1 LELQPGHMRTRIAI
15 VLFPGLHTSD
25 ALSGPDITEVAL
37 PPDCFIL
44 DEENTPRAGTSADD
58 HKTVPTVR
66 LLGTHL
72 RAAAHRAR
80 AHAATHLIVMHYGA
94 SPTMS
99 DIRKLV
105 TACQAHPEALII
117 GQRPPLPGVGQHR
130 GWRGEKIPRFW
141 FKMQTGRH
149 LSDPLCALRLYPLAV
164 IENLRLYQQGTTL
177 NTEILVKSAWADVPF
192 QEVVLATDLSVP
204 GEDQPS
210 LWESVW
216 RFLLN
221 IHYTLRSVLPVPH
234 RKLLPSDGKKGAKI
248 SVWRPMRSLRTLLRE
263 NTSPKQLALAA
274 AMGVFFGTLPLIAC
288 HSVIIILAANYFRLN
303 KIASL
308 SASQLCMPPVVP
320 ALCIETGYL
329 LRHGRFL
336 TEISMETLGYQ
347 ALERLYEWLLGSLVL
362 APLLA
367 VLIGG
372 TTLLMARV
380 AARSM
385 ATVRNFKPTPGNGAG
400 SS

>member
-1 LELQPGHMRTRIAI
+1 MHTRIAI
-15 VLFPGLHTSD
+15 VFLPGPRTSD
-25 ALSGPDITEVAL
+25 APPGPDVLEATL
-37 PPDCFIL
+37 PPGCFIL
-44 DEENTPRAGTSADD
+44 DGGNTLRTSWADD
-58 HKTVPTVR
+58 RKPPQKTPAR

-72 RAAAHRAR
+72 RAAARRAR
-80 AHAATHLIVMHYGA
+80 TKAATHLIIVRYWTPSIM
-94 SPTMS
+94 P
-99 DIRKLV
+99 DIQKLV
-105 TACQAHPEALII
+105 TACQARPEALII
-117 GQRPPLPGVGQHR
+117 GQRPPMPGIGQHR
-130 GWRGEKIPRFW
+130 RWRREKIPRFW
-141 FKMQTGRH
+141 FKMQTGRR
-149 LSDPLCALRLYPLAV
+149 LTDPLGTLRIYPLAV
-164 IENLRLYQQGTTL
+164 IENLRLYQRGTTL
-177 NTEILVKSAWADVPF
+177 NTELLVKSAWADVPF
-192 QEVVLATDLSVP
+192 QEVALAADLSVP
-204 GEDQPS
+204 GIDPPS

-216 RFLLN
+216 RFVLN

-234 RKLLPSDGKKGAKI
+234 RKLVPTEGKTGAKI

-288 HSVIIILAANYFRLN
+288 HSLVIILAANYFRLN

-336 TEISMETLGYQ
+336 TEISLETLGYQ

-372 TTLLMARV
+372 TTLLMARL

-385 ATVRNFKPTPGNGAG
+385 ATVRNFKPTPGNGADR
-400 SS
+400 

>member
-1 LELQPGHMRTRIAI
+1 MRTRIAI
-15 VLFPGLHTSD
+15 IFLPNPGASD
-25 ALSGPDITEVAL
+25 APSGPNALATTL

-44 DEENTPRAGTSADD
+44 DGENTPKAGTSADD
-58 HKTVPTVR
+58 HKTVPTAR

-80 AHAATHLIVMHYGA
+80 AHAATHLIVMRHGA
-94 SPTMS
+94 SPTMP

-117 GQRPPLPGVGQHR
+117 GQRPPMPGVGQHR

-149 LSDPLCALRLYPLAV
+149 LTDPLCALRIYPLAV
-164 IENLRLYQQGTTL
+164 IENLRLYQQGSTL
-177 NTEILVKSAWADVPF
+177 NTELLVKSAWADVPF
-192 QEVVLATDLSVP
+192 QEVTLAAHLSVP
-204 GEDQPS
+204 DGALPS

-216 RFLLN
+216 RCLLN

-234 RKLLPSDGKKGAKI
+234 RKLVPSDSKTAAKV
-248 SVWRPMRSLRTLLRE
+248 SVWRPLRSLRTLLRE

-288 HSVIIILAANYFRLN
+288 HSLVIILASNYFRLN

-329 LRHGRFL
+329 LRHGHFL
-336 TEISMETLGYQ
+336 TEISLETLGYQ

-372 TTLLMARV
+372 TTLLMARF

-385 ATVRNFKPTPGNGAG
+385 ATVRNFKPTPGNDAG
-400 SS
+400 R

>member
-1 LELQPGHMRTRIAI
+1 MHTRIAI
-15 VLFPGLHTSD
+15 VYLPGHD
-25 ALSGPDITEVAL
+25 ASNAPAGPDKLKAAL
-37 PPDCFIL
+37 PPDCFLL
-44 DEENTPRAGTSADD
+44 DEENTPGSDPSADD
-58 HKTVPTVR
+58 RQTVQTTPSR

-80 AHAATHLIVMHYGA
+80 AHAATHLIVMRHRPSTLMPG
-94 SPTMS
+94 
-99 DIRKLV
+99 IQELF

-117 GQRPPLPGVGQHR
+117 GRRTTILGTGRHR
-130 GWRGEKIPRFW
+130 RWFGEKIPRFW
-141 FKMQTGRH
+141 LKIQTGRH
-149 LSDPLCALRLYPLAV
+149 LTDPLCSLRIYPLAV
-164 IENLRLYQQGTTL
+164 IENLRLYQRGTTL

-192 QEVVLATDLSVP
+192 QEVPVDTDIPVP
-204 GEDQPS
+204 SGAQPS

-234 RKLLPSDGKKGAKI
+234 RKLVSPAGKAGTKI

-263 NTSPKQLALAA
+263 NTSPPQLAMAV

-288 HSVIIILAANYFRLN
+288 HSLVIILAANYFRLN
-303 KIASL
+303 KVASL

-320 ALCIETGYL
+320 ALCIETGHL

-336 TEISMETLGYQ
+336 TEISLETLGYQ
-347 ALERLYEWLLGSLVL
+347 ALERLYEWLLGSLIL

-367 VLIGG
+367 ILIGG
-372 TTLLMARV
+372 TAFLMARF

-385 ATVRNFKPTPGNGAG
+385 ATVRNFKPTTGNGAG
-400 SS
+400 GS

>member
-1 LELQPGHMRTRIAI
+1 MRTRIAI
-15 VLFPGLHTSD
+15 VFLPDPHTSD
-25 ALSGPDITEVAL
+25 APSGPDVLETNL
-37 PPDCFIL
+37 PPGCFIL
-44 DEENTPRAGTSADD
+44 DGETTLRADDRKTLPRAPA
-58 HKTVPTVR
+58 R
-66 LLGTHL
+66 LSGTHL
-72 RAAAHRAR
+72 RAAARRAG
-80 AHAATHLIVMHYGA
+80 AQAATHLIFIHHGA
-94 SPTMS
+94 SSSTVPG
-99 DIRKLV
+99 IHKLV
-105 TACQAHPEALII
+105 AACQAHPEALIL
-117 GQRPPLPGVGQHR
+117 GCQPATLRTGRRRRWLE
-130 GWRGEKIPRFW
+130 EKIPRFW
-141 FKMQTGRH
+141 LNMQTGRR
-149 LSDPLCALRLYPLAV
+149 LTDPLGALRIYPLAV
-164 IENLRLYQQGTTL
+164 IANLRLYQRGMLL

-192 QEVVLATDLSVP
+192 QEVALAADLP
-204 GEDQPS
+204 APCLDQPS

-234 RKLLPSDGKKGAKI
+234 RKLVPSGGKTGAKV

-288 HSVIIILAANYFRLN
+288 HSLVIILAANYFRLN

-336 TEISMETLGYQ
+336 TEISLETLGYQ
-347 ALERLYEWLLGSLVL
+347 ALERLYEWLLGSLIL

-367 VLIGG
+367 ILIGG
-372 TTLLMARV
+372 TTLLMARF

-400 SS
+400 R

>member
-1 LELQPGHMRTRIAI
+1 M
-15 VLFPGLHTSD
+15 
-25 ALSGPDITEVAL
+25 
-37 PPDCFIL
+37 
-44 DEENTPRAGTSADD
+44 
-58 HKTVPTVR
+58 
-66 LLGTHL
+66 
-72 RAAAHRAR
+72 
-80 AHAATHLIVMHYGA
+80 
-94 SPTMS
+94 
-99 DIRKLV
+99 
-105 TACQAHPEALII
+105 
-117 GQRPPLPGVGQHR
+117 
-130 GWRGEKIPRFW
+130 
-141 FKMQTGRH
+141 
-149 LSDPLCALRLYPLAV
+149 
-164 IENLRLYQQGTTL
+164 
-177 NTEILVKSAWADVPF
+177 
-192 QEVVLATDLSVP
+192 
-204 GEDQPS
+204 
-210 LWESVW
+210 W
-216 RFLLN
+216 RFVLN

-234 RKLLPSDGKKGAKI
+234 RKLVPTEGKTGAKI

-288 HSVIIILAANYFRLN
+288 HSVVIILAANYFRLN

-336 TEISMETLGYQ
+336 TEISLETLGYQ

-372 TTLLMARV
+372 TTLLMARL

-385 ATVRNFKPTPGNGAG
+385 ATVRNFKPTPGNGADR
-400 SS
+400 

>member
-1 LELQPGHMRTRIAI
+1 MRTRIAI
-15 VLFPGLHTSD
+15 VFFTDPGTN
-25 ALSGPDITEVAL
+25 AVPSGFNAREASL

-44 DEENTPRAGTSADD
+44 GGEKSHGADTFATD
-58 HKTVPTVR
+58 HEMFHQPPAR
-66 LLGTHL
+66 LLGSHL

-80 AHAATHLIVMHYGA
+80 AHAATHLMVIRHWASSVM
-94 SPTMS
+94 P
-99 DIRKLV
+99 DIQNLV
-105 TACQAHPEALII
+105 TTCQAHPEALII
-117 GQRPPLPGVGQHR
+117 GRRPTVSRTGIWPRWAEQTS
-130 GWRGEKIPRFW
+130 PRFW
-141 FKMQTGRH
+141 LKLQTGRH
-149 LSDPLCALRLYPLAV
+149 LDDPLCALRIYPLAI
-164 IENLRLYQQGTTL
+164 IENLRLYQRGTAL

-192 QEVVLATDLSVP
+192 QEVAIDTDRSVP
-204 GEDQPS
+204 TGEQQT
-210 LWESVW
+210 LWEPVW

-234 RKLLPSDGKKGAKI
+234 RKLVPSAGQTGAKI

-263 NTSPKQLALAA
+263 NTSPTQLAIAV

-288 HSVIIILAANYFRLN
+288 HSLVIILAANYFRLN

-320 ALCIETGYL
+320 ALCIETGYF

-336 TEISMETLGYQ
+336 TEISLETLGYQ

-362 APLLA
+362 APFLA
-367 VLIGG
+367 ILVGG
-372 TTLLMARV
+372 TALLMARI

-385 ATVRNFKPTPGNGAG
+385 ATVRNLKPTPGNGAG
-400 SS
+400 HS